1 MPKLDRII
9 ESALYVD
16 DLDRARAFY
25 TDVLQLKPILDAD
38 PLCAFDVGGDNV
50 LLLLVKSKCVVYRSD
65 RRVTAAGQAVN
76 AAGSSCSSLG
86 SVWLRERA
94 NTSRPR

>member
-1 MPKLDRII
+1 MELVDAHAPCISDRSPKR
-9 ESALYVD
+9 
-16 DLDRARAFY
+16 RAFAAELNRS
-25 TDVLQLKPILDAD
+25 TSSPNK
-38 PLCAFDVGGDNV
+38 
-50 LLLLVKSKCVVYRSD
+50 VKSKCVVYRSD

-94 NTSRPR
+94 NT